1 MLLDATRKGITVRSV
16 HVLRLTS
23 RLLGLLVA
31 TAQAGCRFEP
41 DIAPLEMATLPP
53 QSFGGALPAEAE
65 GEESP
70 EAAMERLLD
79 ELFDPYNLPWGSYE
93 GSVYQVA
100 DRILAGAYAYYGYD
114 LAELAASRQGNPLTE
129 EMFRDYL
136 EAVDALWIA
145 DPATGDDF
153 NVYAWLVVDL
163 AVDGPE
169 AVHSM
174 VLQRIGQV
182 DENNWMN
189 YERNYLNALFT
200 AHAEE
205 VRRERFRFAN
215 YLIEVYGND
224 AAAIYEYLQTLDLMG
239 TE

>member
-31 TAQAGCRFEP
+31 TAQVGCGFEP
-41 DIAPLEMATLPP
+41 DIAPLEMATPAP
-53 QSFGGALPAEAE
+53 QPFGGALPAEAE

-114 LAELAASRQGNPLTE
+114 LAELAANRQDNPLTE

-200 AHAEE
+200 AYSEE
-205 VRRERFRFAN
+205 VLGARIWLVNSLF
-215 YLIEVYGND
+215 EVYGND
-224 AAAIYEYLQTLDLMG
+224 AAAIYDYLLSLDLMG